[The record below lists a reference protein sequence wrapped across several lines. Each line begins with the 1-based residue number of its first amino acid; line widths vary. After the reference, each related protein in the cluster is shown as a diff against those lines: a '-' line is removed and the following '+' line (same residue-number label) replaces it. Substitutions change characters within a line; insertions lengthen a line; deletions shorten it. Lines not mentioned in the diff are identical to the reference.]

1 MYNLLI
7 VDDEPLVR
15 RGIKSLVDFTQL
27 NIESVFEATNGKEA
41 LDIMKDQH
49 IDFILADINMPKMDG
64 LTFADKAKQVNP
76 HIRIALITGY
86 DYFDYAVQALKI
98 GVDDYILKPVS
109 KNDVM
114 EVLKKLI
121 NKHEKALKHI
131 EVEKSVNQLMI
142 GAENAEDSLK
152 LIIKNI
158 FDEELDNP
166 EFSLKSLGHQMGYS
180 SGHLSGLFKKHFG
193 STFQDYLLSQR
204 LERAKLLLLTTNM
217 KNYEI
222 AERIGFVDVNYFGTR
237 FKKHF
242 GESPK
247 QFKERVSTGHEV
259 NS

>member
-7 VDDEPLVR
+7 VDDEPLIR

-27 NIESVFEATNGKEA
+27 NIELVFEATNGQEA
-41 LDIMKDQH
+41 LDIMMDQH

-64 LTFADKAKQVNP
+64 LTFADKAKRVNP

-114 EVLKKLI
+114 EVLKKLL
-121 NKHEKALKHI
+121 NRHERTLKHI
-131 EVEKSVNQLMI
+131 EVEKSVNQLLVE
-142 GAENAEDSLK
+142 ADQKEDAFK
-152 LIIKNI
+152 LMIKNI
-158 FDEELDNP
+158 CDKELDNP
-166 EFSLKSLGHQMGYS
+166 GFSLKFLSQQMGYS

-193 STFQDYLLSQR
+193 ATFQDYLLSQR
-204 LERAKLLLLTTNM
+204 LEKAKILLLTTNM

-222 AERIGFVDVNYFGTR
+222 QNILVL
-237 FKKHF
+237 
-242 GESPK
+242 
-247 QFKERVSTGHEV
+247 
-259 NS
+259 